1 MYKGKLLTGAVL
13 SVFMAGAYGNAC
25 AADGTSDAVYSL
37 NPVVVTATRYEK
49 SDAEIPAATQTF
61 TEEQIE
67 QTGAD
72 NLQVALQYLDGV
84 IDAGMGPNGTSV
96 SSMTTK
102 NVIRGVSN
110 GTVVMINGT
119 PINWRTNYN
128 LENIPTSAVERV
140 EVVRGGGA
148 VLYGSQATGGVINI
162 ITKKT
167 LPNEVK
173 VGLGNKGR
181 QEYAVTANA
190 GDLSIAYTYNK
201 WGKLGY
207 VSSSDSSIKPDR
219 TRVPVEM
226 KQRFFGS
233 EKNDFLA
240 TYKLNDHADFLYNH
254 NESASRWAYTYTGIT
269 DPDYEDINDHPR
281 YIRRYEN
288 DKDFLQFNFHGL
300 DGISGHVFYN
310 YNTLKTHGT
319 DYYSSTGKKYAAP
332 KAVRGQEKNKTYGY
346 DVQKVWDGNPDQTF
360 LIGTSL
366 VRETFENE
374 TSDTGRNII
383 SAFGSWERNLTAK
396 DVLTLSGR
404 GTWTTGGIQNF
415 HNFSGQTQYL
425 HKLDNT
431 QSLYA
436 SVGQSFVLPTFSQ
449 MYSREQAGG
458 ISNIIGNPDLK
469 PQKGLHYEA
478 GWKKEETNRQYK
490 VALFTEKIDDNISY
504 SGTSRRWYAIN
515 EDFKNHGIEASIRG
529 QEDNGF
535 TWHAGLTWQD
545 PKSKQTTEKTSA
557 KRYWDRSYGRIL
569 LTGGVG
575 YEKEKWTTALNFSY
589 LADRV
594 QSPTA
599 AHSHSVKPYL
609 LTSMTVKY
617 SPNKSSDIMLAIDN
631 LLNRKDIVSH
641 TTSDYYAT
649 QETSSCRTAINSK
662 GEAEEIRNSESKKG
676 HRRKIGVLFM
686 WGKWGRAL
694 AARGKIELAP
704 LVIPER

>member
-13 SVFMAGAYGNAC
+13 SVFMAGAYGNAS

-201 WGKLGY
+201 WGKLRY
-207 VSSSDSSIKPDR
+207 VSSSDSSIKPEK

-269 DPDYEDINDHPR
+269 DPDYEDMNDHPR

-415 HNFSGQTQYL
+415 HNFSGQAQYL

-504 SGTSRRWYAIN
+504 SGTSGRWYAIN

-594 QSPTA
+594 QSPLA

-649 QETSSCRTAINSK
+649 P
-662 GEAEEIRNSESKKG
+662 RNLILSYRYK
-676 HRRKIGVLFM
+676 F
-686 WGKWGRAL
+686 
-694 AARGKIELAP
+694 
-704 LVIPER
+704 

>member
-207 VSSSDSSIKPDR
+207 VSSSDSSIKPDK

-269 DPDYEDINDHPR
+269 DPDYEDMNDHPR

-346 DVQKVWDGNPDQTF
+346 DVQKVWNGNPDQTF

-415 HNFSGQTQYL
+415 HNFSGQAQYL

-504 SGTSRRWYAIN
+504 SGTSGRWYTIN

-594 QSPTA
+594 QSPLA

-649 QETSSCRTAINSK
+649 P
-662 GEAEEIRNSESKKG
+662 RNFILSYRYK
-676 HRRKIGVLFM
+676 F
-686 WGKWGRAL
+686 
-694 AARGKIELAP
+694 
-704 LVIPER
+704 

>member
-37 NPVVVTATRYEK
+37 NPVVITATRYEK

-84 IDAGMGPNGTSV
+84 IDAGMGPNGTSI

-207 VSSSDSSIKPDR
+207 VSSSDSSIKPDK

-269 DPDYEDINDHPR
+269 DPDYEDMNDHPR

-415 HNFSGQTQYL
+415 HNFSGQAQYL

-504 SGTSRRWYAIN
+504 SGTSGRWYAIN

-594 QSPTA
+594 QSPLA

-649 QETSSCRTAINSK
+649 P
-662 GEAEEIRNSESKKG
+662 RNFILSYRYK
-676 HRRKIGVLFM
+676 F
-686 WGKWGRAL
+686 
-694 AARGKIELAP
+694 
-704 LVIPER
+704 

>member
-207 VSSSDSSIKPDR
+207 VSSSDSSIKPDK

-269 DPDYEDINDHPR
+269 DPDYEDMNDHPR

-415 HNFSGQTQYL
+415 HNFSGQAQYL

-449 MYSREQAGG
+449 MYSREQAGS

-504 SGTSRRWYAIN
+504 SGTSGRWYAIN

-594 QSPTA
+594 QSPLA

-649 QETSSCRTAINSK
+649 P
-662 GEAEEIRNSESKKG
+662 RNFILSYRYK
-676 HRRKIGVLFM
+676 F
-686 WGKWGRAL
+686 
-694 AARGKIELAP
+694 
-704 LVIPER
+704 

>member
-504 SGTSRRWYAIN
+504 SGTSGRWYAIN

-649 QETSSCRTAINSK
+649 P
-662 GEAEEIRNSESKKG
+662 RNFILSYRYK
-676 HRRKIGVLFM
+676 F
-686 WGKWGRAL
+686 
-694 AARGKIELAP
+694 
-704 LVIPER
+704 

>member
-207 VSSSDSSIKPDR
+207 VSSSDSSIKPDK

-269 DPDYEDINDHPR
+269 DPDYEDMNDHPR

-319 DYYSSTGKKYAAP
+319 DYYSPTGKKYAAP

-415 HNFSGQTQYL
+415 HNFSGQAQYL

-504 SGTSRRWYAIN
+504 SGTSGRWYAIN

-535 TWHAGLTWQD
+535 TWHAGLTWQN

-594 QSPTA
+594 QSPLA

-649 QETSSCRTAINSK
+649 P
-662 GEAEEIRNSESKKG
+662 RNLILSYRYK
-676 HRRKIGVLFM
+676 F
-686 WGKWGRAL
+686 
-694 AARGKIELAP
+694 
-704 LVIPER
+704 

>member
-13 SVFMAGAYGNAC
+13 SVFMAGVYGNAC

-207 VSSSDSSIKPDR
+207 VSSSDSSIKPDK

-269 DPDYEDINDHPR
+269 DPDYEDMNDHPR

-415 HNFSGQTQYL
+415 HNFSGQAQYL

-504 SGTSRRWYAIN
+504 SGTSGRWYTIN

-594 QSPTA
+594 QSPLA

-649 QETSSCRTAINSK
+649 P
-662 GEAEEIRNSESKKG
+662 RNFILSYRYK
-676 HRRKIGVLFM
+676 F
-686 WGKWGRAL
+686 
-694 AARGKIELAP
+694 
-704 LVIPER
+704 

>member
-13 SVFMAGAYGNAC
+13 SVFMAGAYGNAS

-61 TEEQIE
+61 TKEQIE

-181 QEYAVTANA
+181 QEYVVTANA

-201 WGKLGY
+201 WGKLRY
-207 VSSSDSSIKPDR
+207 VSSSDSSIKPEK

-269 DPDYEDINDHPR
+269 DPDYEDMNDHPR

-415 HNFSGQTQYL
+415 HNFSGQAQYL

-504 SGTSRRWYAIN
+504 SGTSGRWYAIN

-594 QSPTA
+594 QSPLA

-649 QETSSCRTAINSK
+649 P
-662 GEAEEIRNSESKKG
+662 RNFILSYRYK
-676 HRRKIGVLFM
+676 F
-686 WGKWGRAL
+686 
-694 AARGKIELAP
+694 
-704 LVIPER
+704 

>member
-269 DPDYEDINDHPR
+269 DPDYEDMNDHPR

-415 HNFSGQTQYL
+415 HNFSGQAQYL

-504 SGTSRRWYAIN
+504 SGTSGRWYAIN

-649 QETSSCRTAINSK
+649 P
-662 GEAEEIRNSESKKG
+662 RNFILSYRYK
-676 HRRKIGVLFM
+676 F
-686 WGKWGRAL
+686 
-694 AARGKIELAP
+694 
-704 LVIPER
+704 

>member
-1 MYKGKLLTGAVL
+1 MYKMYKGKLLTGAVL

-207 VSSSDSSIKPDR
+207 VSSSDSSIKPDK

-269 DPDYEDINDHPR
+269 DPDYEDMNDHPR

-415 HNFSGQTQYL
+415 HNFSGQAQYL

-504 SGTSRRWYAIN
+504 SGTSGRWYAIN

-594 QSPTA
+594 QSPLA

-649 QETSSCRTAINSK
+649 P
-662 GEAEEIRNSESKKG
+662 RNFILSYRYK
-676 HRRKIGVLFM
+676 F
-686 WGKWGRAL
+686 
-694 AARGKIELAP
+694 
-704 LVIPER
+704 

>member
-25 AADGTSDAVYSL
+25 AADGPSDAVYSL

-207 VSSSDSSIKPDR
+207 VSSSDSSIKPDK

-269 DPDYEDINDHPR
+269 DPDYEDMNDHPR

-319 DYYSSTGKKYAAP
+319 DYYSSTGKKYASP

-415 HNFSGQTQYL
+415 HNFSGQAQYL

-504 SGTSRRWYAIN
+504 SGTSGRWYAIN

-594 QSPTA
+594 QSPLA

-649 QETSSCRTAINSK
+649 P
-662 GEAEEIRNSESKKG
+662 RNFILSYRYK
-676 HRRKIGVLFM
+676 F
-686 WGKWGRAL
+686 
-694 AARGKIELAP
+694 
-704 LVIPER
+704 

>member
-207 VSSSDSSIKPDR
+207 VSSSDSSIKPDK

-269 DPDYEDINDHPR
+269 DPDYEDMNDHPR

-374 TSDTGRNII
+374 TSDTRRNII

-415 HNFSGQTQYL
+415 HNFSGQAQYL

-504 SGTSRRWYAIN
+504 SGTSGRWYAIN

-594 QSPTA
+594 QSPLA

-649 QETSSCRTAINSK
+649 P
-662 GEAEEIRNSESKKG
+662 RNFILSYRYK
-676 HRRKIGVLFM
+676 F
-686 WGKWGRAL
+686 
-694 AARGKIELAP
+694 
-704 LVIPER
+704 

>member
-207 VSSSDSSIKPDR
+207 VSSSDSSIKPDK

-269 DPDYEDINDHPR
+269 DPDYEDMNDHPR

-332 KAVRGQEKNKTYGY
+332 KAVRDQEKNKTYGY

-415 HNFSGQTQYL
+415 HNFSGQAQYL

-478 GWKKEETNRQYK
+478 GWKKEEINRQYK

-504 SGTSRRWYAIN
+504 SRTSGRLYAIN
-515 EDFKNHGIEASIRG
+515 EDFKNHGIEVSIRG

-594 QSPTA
+594 QSPLA

-649 QETSSCRTAINSK
+649 P
-662 GEAEEIRNSESKKG
+662 RNFILSYRYK
-676 HRRKIGVLFM
+676 F
-686 WGKWGRAL
+686 
-694 AARGKIELAP
+694 
-704 LVIPER
+704 

>member
-84 IDAGMGPNGTSV
+84 IDDGMGPNGTSV

-207 VSSSDSSIKPDR
+207 VSSSDSSIKPDK

-269 DPDYEDINDHPR
+269 DPDYEDMNDHPR

-415 HNFSGQTQYL
+415 HNFSGQAQYL

-436 SVGQSFVLPTFSQ
+436 SVGQSFVLPTFRQ

-504 SGTSRRWYAIN
+504 SGTSGRWYAIN

-649 QETSSCRTAINSK
+649 P
-662 GEAEEIRNSESKKG
+662 RNFILSYRYK
-676 HRRKIGVLFM
+676 F
-686 WGKWGRAL
+686 
-694 AARGKIELAP
+694 
-704 LVIPER
+704 

>member
-207 VSSSDSSIKPDR
+207 VSSSDSSIKPDK

-269 DPDYEDINDHPR
+269 DPDYEDMNDHPR

-332 KAVRGQEKNKTYGY
+332 KAVRDQEKNKTYGY

-415 HNFSGQTQYL
+415 HNFSGQAQYL

-504 SGTSRRWYAIN
+504 SGTSGRWYAIN

-594 QSPTA
+594 QSPLA

-649 QETSSCRTAINSK
+649 P
-662 GEAEEIRNSESKKG
+662 RNLILSYRYK
-676 HRRKIGVLFM
+676 F
-686 WGKWGRAL
+686 
-694 AARGKIELAP
+694 
-704 LVIPER
+704 

>member
-128 LENIPTSAVERV
+128 LENILTSAVERV

-207 VSSSDSSIKPDR
+207 VSSSDSSIKPDK

-269 DPDYEDINDHPR
+269 DPDYEDMNDHPR

-415 HNFSGQTQYL
+415 HNFSGQAQYL

-504 SGTSRRWYAIN
+504 SGTSGRWYAIN

-594 QSPTA
+594 QSPLA

-649 QETSSCRTAINSK
+649 P
-662 GEAEEIRNSESKKG
+662 RNFILSYRYK
-676 HRRKIGVLFM
+676 F
-686 WGKWGRAL
+686 
-694 AARGKIELAP
+694 
-704 LVIPER
+704 

>member
-207 VSSSDSSIKPDR
+207 VSSSDSSIKPDK

-269 DPDYEDINDHPR
+269 DPDYEDMNDHPR

-383 SAFGSWERNLTAK
+383 SAFGSWERNLTTK

-415 HNFSGQTQYL
+415 HNFSGQAQYL

-504 SGTSRRWYAIN
+504 SGTSGRWYTIN

-594 QSPTA
+594 QSPLA

-649 QETSSCRTAINSK
+649 P
-662 GEAEEIRNSESKKG
+662 RNFILSYRYK
-676 HRRKIGVLFM
+676 F
-686 WGKWGRAL
+686 
-694 AARGKIELAP
+694 
-704 LVIPER
+704 

>member
-84 IDAGMGPNGTSV
+84 IDDGMGPNGTSV
-96 SSMTTK
+96 SSMTPK

-207 VSSSDSSIKPDR
+207 VSSSDSSIKPDK

-269 DPDYEDINDHPR
+269 DPDYEDMNDHPR

-415 HNFSGQTQYL
+415 HNFSGQAQYL

-449 MYSREQAGG
+449 LYSREQAGG

-504 SGTSRRWYAIN
+504 SGTSGRWYAIN

-535 TWHAGLTWQD
+535 TWHAGLTWQN

-649 QETSSCRTAINSK
+649 P
-662 GEAEEIRNSESKKG
+662 RNLILSYRYK
-676 HRRKIGVLFM
+676 F
-686 WGKWGRAL
+686 
-694 AARGKIELAP
+694 
-704 LVIPER
+704 

>member
-181 QEYAVTANA
+181 QKYAVTANA

-207 VSSSDSSIKPDR
+207 VSSSDSSIKPEK

-254 NESASRWAYTYTGIT
+254 DESASRWAYTYTGIT
-269 DPDYEDINDHPR
+269 DPDYEDMNDHPR

-415 HNFSGQTQYL
+415 HNFSGQAQYL

-504 SGTSRRWYAIN
+504 SGTSGRWYAIN

-594 QSPTA
+594 QSPLA

-649 QETSSCRTAINSK
+649 P
-662 GEAEEIRNSESKKG
+662 RNFILSYRYK
-676 HRRKIGVLFM
+676 F
-686 WGKWGRAL
+686 
-694 AARGKIELAP
+694 
-704 LVIPER
+704 

>member
-207 VSSSDSSIKPDR
+207 VSSSDSSIKPDK

-269 DPDYEDINDHPR
+269 DPDYEDMNDHPR

-332 KAVRGQEKNKTYGY
+332 NAVRGQEKNKTYGY

-415 HNFSGQTQYL
+415 HNFSGQAQYL

-504 SGTSRRWYAIN
+504 SGTSGRWYTIN

-594 QSPTA
+594 QSPLA

-649 QETSSCRTAINSK
+649 P
-662 GEAEEIRNSESKKG
+662 RNFILSYRYK
-676 HRRKIGVLFM
+676 F
-686 WGKWGRAL
+686 
-694 AARGKIELAP
+694 
-704 LVIPER
+704 

>member
-207 VSSSDSSIKPDR
+207 VSSSDSSIKPDK

-269 DPDYEDINDHPR
+269 DPDYEDMNDHPR

-415 HNFSGQTQYL
+415 HNFSGQAQYL

-504 SGTSRRWYAIN
+504 SGTSGRWYAIN

-535 TWHAGLTWQD
+535 TWRAGLTWQD

-594 QSPTA
+594 QSPLA

-649 QETSSCRTAINSK
+649 P
-662 GEAEEIRNSESKKG
+662 RNFILSYRYK
-676 HRRKIGVLFM
+676 F
-686 WGKWGRAL
+686 
-694 AARGKIELAP
+694 
-704 LVIPER
+704 

>member
-269 DPDYEDINDHPR
+269 DPDYEDLNDHPR

-415 HNFSGQTQYL
+415 HNFSGQAQYL

-649 QETSSCRTAINSK
+649 P
-662 GEAEEIRNSESKKG
+662 RNFILSYRYK
-676 HRRKIGVLFM
+676 F
-686 WGKWGRAL
+686 
-694 AARGKIELAP
+694 
-704 LVIPER
+704 

>member
-207 VSSSDSSIKPDR
+207 VSSSDSSIKPDK

-269 DPDYEDINDHPR
+269 DPDYEDMNDHPR

-383 SAFGSWERNLTAK
+383 SAFGSWERNLTAE

-415 HNFSGQTQYL
+415 HNFSGQAQYL

-504 SGTSRRWYAIN
+504 SGTSGRWYAIN

-594 QSPTA
+594 QSPLA

-609 LTSMTVKY
+609 LTSMIVKY

-649 QETSSCRTAINSK
+649 P
-662 GEAEEIRNSESKKG
+662 RNFILSYRYK
-676 HRRKIGVLFM
+676 F
-686 WGKWGRAL
+686 
-694 AARGKIELAP
+694 
-704 LVIPER
+704 

>member
-207 VSSSDSSIKPDR
+207 VSSSDSSIKPDK

-254 NESASRWAYTYTGIT
+254 NESASRCAYTYTGIT
-269 DPDYEDINDHPR
+269 DPDYEDMNDHPR

-415 HNFSGQTQYL
+415 HNFSGQAQYL

-504 SGTSRRWYAIN
+504 SGTSGRWYTIN

-594 QSPTA
+594 QSPLA

-649 QETSSCRTAINSK
+649 P
-662 GEAEEIRNSESKKG
+662 RNFILSYRYK
-676 HRRKIGVLFM
+676 F
-686 WGKWGRAL
+686 
-694 AARGKIELAP
+694 
-704 LVIPER
+704 

>member
-84 IDAGMGPNGTSV
+84 IDDGMGPNGTSV

-181 QEYAVTANA
+181 QKYAVTANA

-207 VSSSDSSIKPDR
+207 VSSSDSSIKPEK

-254 NESASRWAYTYTGIT
+254 DESASRWAYTYTGIT
-269 DPDYEDINDHPR
+269 DPDYEDMNDHPR

-415 HNFSGQTQYL
+415 HNFSGQAQYL

-504 SGTSRRWYAIN
+504 SGTSGRWYAIN

-594 QSPTA
+594 QSPLA

-641 TTSDYYAT
+641 TKSDYYAT
-649 QETSSCRTAINSK
+649 P
-662 GEAEEIRNSESKKG
+662 RNFILSYRYK
-676 HRRKIGVLFM
+676 F
-686 WGKWGRAL
+686 
-694 AARGKIELAP
+694 
-704 LVIPER
+704 

>member
-1 MYKGKLLTGAVL
+1 
-13 SVFMAGAYGNAC
+13 MAGAYGNAC

-84 IDAGMGPNGTSV
+84 IDAGMGSNGTSV

-207 VSSSDSSIKPDR
+207 VSSSDSSIKPDK

-269 DPDYEDINDHPR
+269 DPDYEDMNDHPR

-415 HNFSGQTQYL
+415 HNFSGQAQYL

-504 SGTSRRWYAIN
+504 SGTSGRWYAIN

-594 QSPTA
+594 QSPLA

-649 QETSSCRTAINSK
+649 P
-662 GEAEEIRNSESKKG
+662 RNFILSYRYK
-676 HRRKIGVLFM
+676 F
-686 WGKWGRAL
+686 
-694 AARGKIELAP
+694 
-704 LVIPER
+704 

>member
-84 IDAGMGPNGTSV
+84 IDDGMGPNGTSV

-207 VSSSDSSIKPDR
+207 VSSSDSSIKPDK

-269 DPDYEDINDHPR
+269 DPDYEDMNDHPR

-415 HNFSGQTQYL
+415 HNFSGQAQYL

-478 GWKKEETNRQYK
+478 GWKKEEINRQYK

-504 SGTSRRWYAIN
+504 SGTSGRWYAIN
-515 EDFKNHGIEASIRG
+515 EDFKNHGIEVSIRG

-649 QETSSCRTAINSK
+649 P
-662 GEAEEIRNSESKKG
+662 RNFILSYRYK
-676 HRRKIGVLFM
+676 F
-686 WGKWGRAL
+686 
-694 AARGKIELAP
+694 
-704 LVIPER
+704 

>member
-207 VSSSDSSIKPDR
+207 VSSSDSSIKPDK

-269 DPDYEDINDHPR
+269 DPDYEDMNDHPR

-288 DKDFLQFNFHGL
+288 DKDFLQLNFHGL

-415 HNFSGQTQYL
+415 HNFSGQAQYL

-504 SGTSRRWYAIN
+504 SGTSGRWYTIN

-594 QSPTA
+594 QSPLA

-649 QETSSCRTAINSK
+649 P
-662 GEAEEIRNSESKKG
+662 RNFILSYRYK
-676 HRRKIGVLFM
+676 F
-686 WGKWGRAL
+686 
-694 AARGKIELAP
+694 
-704 LVIPER
+704 

>member
-207 VSSSDSSIKPDR
+207 VSSSDSSIKPDK

-269 DPDYEDINDHPR
+269 DPDYEDMNDHPR

-300 DGISGHVFYN
+300 DGISGYVFYN

-415 HNFSGQTQYL
+415 HNFSGQAQYL

-504 SGTSRRWYAIN
+504 SGTSGRWYAIN

-594 QSPTA
+594 QSPLA

-649 QETSSCRTAINSK
+649 P
-662 GEAEEIRNSESKKG
+662 RNFILSYRYK
-676 HRRKIGVLFM
+676 F
-686 WGKWGRAL
+686 
-694 AARGKIELAP
+694 
-704 LVIPER
+704 

>member
-84 IDAGMGPNGTSV
+84 IDAGMGPNGTSL

-207 VSSSDSSIKPDR
+207 VSSSDSSIKPDK

-240 TYKLNDHADFLYNH
+240 TYKINDHADFLYNH

-269 DPDYEDINDHPR
+269 DPDYEDMNDHPR

-415 HNFSGQTQYL
+415 HNFSGQAQYL

-504 SGTSRRWYAIN
+504 SGTSGRWYAIN

-594 QSPTA
+594 QSPLA

-649 QETSSCRTAINSK
+649 P
-662 GEAEEIRNSESKKG
+662 RNFILSYRYK
-676 HRRKIGVLFM
+676 F
-686 WGKWGRAL
+686 
-694 AARGKIELAP
+694 
-704 LVIPER
+704 

>member
-13 SVFMAGAYGNAC
+13 SVFMAGAYGNAS

-207 VSSSDSSIKPDR
+207 VSSSDSSIKPEK

-254 NESASRWAYTYTGIT
+254 DESASRWAYTYTGIT
-269 DPDYEDINDHPR
+269 DPDYEDMNDHPR

-383 SAFGSWERNLTAK
+383 SAFGSWERNLAAK

-415 HNFSGQTQYL
+415 HNFSGQAQYL

-490 VALFTEKIDDNISY
+490 VALFTEKIGDNISY
-504 SGTSRRWYAIN
+504 SGTSGRWYAIN

-594 QSPTA
+594 QSPLA

-649 QETSSCRTAINSK
+649 P
-662 GEAEEIRNSESKKG
+662 RNFILSYRYK
-676 HRRKIGVLFM
+676 F
-686 WGKWGRAL
+686 
-694 AARGKIELAP
+694 
-704 LVIPER
+704 

>member
-207 VSSSDSSIKPDR
+207 VSSSDSSIKPEK

-254 NESASRWAYTYTGIT
+254 DESASRWAYTYTGIT
-269 DPDYEDINDHPR
+269 DPDYEDMNDHPR

-415 HNFSGQTQYL
+415 HNFSGQAQYL

-490 VALFTEKIDDNISY
+490 VALFTEKIGDNISY
-504 SGTSRRWYAIN
+504 SGTSGRWYAIN

-594 QSPTA
+594 QSPLA

-649 QETSSCRTAINSK
+649 P
-662 GEAEEIRNSESKKG
+662 RNFILSYRYK
-676 HRRKIGVLFM
+676 F
-686 WGKWGRAL
+686 
-694 AARGKIELAP
+694 
-704 LVIPER
+704 

>member
-13 SVFMAGAYGNAC
+13 SVFMAGAYGNAS

-207 VSSSDSSIKPDR
+207 VSSSDSSIKPEK

-254 NESASRWAYTYTGIT
+254 DESASRWAYTYTGIT
-269 DPDYEDINDHPR
+269 DPDYEDMNDHPR

-383 SAFGSWERNLTAK
+383 SAFGSWEKNLTAK

-415 HNFSGQTQYL
+415 HNFSGQAQYL
-425 HKLDNT
+425 HKLDNA

-504 SGTSRRWYAIN
+504 SGTSGRWYAIN
-515 EDFKNHGIEASIRG
+515 EDFKNHGIEVSIRG

-649 QETSSCRTAINSK
+649 P
-662 GEAEEIRNSESKKG
+662 RNLILSYRYK
-676 HRRKIGVLFM
+676 F
-686 WGKWGRAL
+686 
-694 AARGKIELAP
+694 
-704 LVIPER
+704 

>member
-13 SVFMAGAYGNAC
+13 SVFMAGAYGNAS

-207 VSSSDSSIKPDR
+207 VSSSDSSIKPEK

-254 NESASRWAYTYTGIT
+254 DESASRWAYTYTGIT
-269 DPDYEDINDHPR
+269 DPDYEDMNDHPR

-415 HNFSGQTQYL
+415 HNFSGQAQYL

-449 MYSREQAGG
+449 LYSREQAGG

-504 SGTSRRWYAIN
+504 SGTSGRWYAIN
-515 EDFKNHGIEASIRG
+515 EDFKNHGIEVSIRG

-594 QSPTA
+594 QSPPA

-649 QETSSCRTAINSK
+649 P
-662 GEAEEIRNSESKKG
+662 RNLILSYRYK
-676 HRRKIGVLFM
+676 F
-686 WGKWGRAL
+686 
-694 AARGKIELAP
+694 
-704 LVIPER
+704 

>member
-49 SDAEIPAATQTF
+49 SDTEIPAATQTF

-207 VSSSDSSIKPDR
+207 VSSSDSSIKPDK

-269 DPDYEDINDHPR
+269 DPDYEDMNDHPR

-415 HNFSGQTQYL
+415 HNFSGQAQYL

-504 SGTSRRWYAIN
+504 SGTSGRWYTIN

-594 QSPTA
+594 QSPLA

-649 QETSSCRTAINSK
+649 P
-662 GEAEEIRNSESKKG
+662 RNFILSYRYK
-676 HRRKIGVLFM
+676 F
-686 WGKWGRAL
+686 
-694 AARGKIELAP
+694 
-704 LVIPER
+704 

>member
-13 SVFMAGAYGNAC
+13 SVFMAGAYGNAS

-207 VSSSDSSIKPDR
+207 VSSSDSSIKPEK

-254 NESASRWAYTYTGIT
+254 DESASRWAYTYTGIT
-269 DPDYEDINDHPR
+269 DPDYEDMNDHPR

-415 HNFSGQTQYL
+415 HNFSGQAQYL

-504 SGTSRRWYAIN
+504 SGTSGRWYAIN

-594 QSPTA
+594 QSPSA

-649 QETSSCRTAINSK
+649 P
-662 GEAEEIRNSESKKG
+662 RNLILSYRYK
-676 HRRKIGVLFM
+676 F
-686 WGKWGRAL
+686 
-694 AARGKIELAP
+694 
-704 LVIPER
+704 

>member
-207 VSSSDSSIKPDR
+207 VSSSDSSIKPDK

-269 DPDYEDINDHPR
+269 DPDYEDMNDHPR

-415 HNFSGQTQYL
+415 HNFSGQAQYL

-504 SGTSRRWYAIN
+504 SGTSGRWYAIN

-594 QSPTA
+594 QSPLA

-649 QETSSCRTAINSK
+649 Q
-662 GEAEEIRNSESKKG
+662 RNFILSYRYK
-676 HRRKIGVLFM
+676 F
-686 WGKWGRAL
+686 
-694 AARGKIELAP
+694 
-704 LVIPER
+704 

>member
-207 VSSSDSSIKPDR
+207 VSSSDSSIKPDK

-269 DPDYEDINDHPR
+269 DPDYEDMNDHPR
-281 YIRRYEN
+281 YIRRFEN

-319 DYYSSTGKKYAAP
+319 NYYSSTGKKYAAP

-415 HNFSGQTQYL
+415 HNFSGQAQYL

-504 SGTSRRWYAIN
+504 SGTSGRWYAIN

-594 QSPTA
+594 QSPLA

-649 QETSSCRTAINSK
+649 P
-662 GEAEEIRNSESKKG
+662 RNFILSYRYK
-676 HRRKIGVLFM
+676 F
-686 WGKWGRAL
+686 
-694 AARGKIELAP
+694 
-704 LVIPER
+704 

>member
-148 VLYGSQATGGVINI
+148 VLYGTQATGGVINI

-207 VSSSDSSIKPDR
+207 VSSSDSSIKPDK

-269 DPDYEDINDHPR
+269 DPDYEDMNDHPR

-415 HNFSGQTQYL
+415 HNFSGQAQYL

-504 SGTSRRWYAIN
+504 SGTSGRWYTIN

-594 QSPTA
+594 QSPLA

-649 QETSSCRTAINSK
+649 P
-662 GEAEEIRNSESKKG
+662 RNFILSYRYK
-676 HRRKIGVLFM
+676 F
-686 WGKWGRAL
+686 
-694 AARGKIELAP
+694 
-704 LVIPER
+704 

>member
-148 VLYGSQATGGVINI
+148 VLFGSQATGGVINI

-207 VSSSDSSIKPDR
+207 VSSSDSSIKPDK

-269 DPDYEDINDHPR
+269 DPDYEDMNDHPR

-332 KAVRGQEKNKTYGY
+332 KAVRDQEKNKTYGY

-415 HNFSGQTQYL
+415 HNFSGQAQYL

-504 SGTSRRWYAIN
+504 SGTSGRWYTIN

-594 QSPTA
+594 QSPLA

-649 QETSSCRTAINSK
+649 P
-662 GEAEEIRNSESKKG
+662 RNFILSYRYK
-676 HRRKIGVLFM
+676 F
-686 WGKWGRAL
+686 
-694 AARGKIELAP
+694 
-704 LVIPER
+704 